1 MAGFRMHVGTAAL
14 VGVGYGLA
22 AVKPLGF
29 APEGAVLAGGLTAV
43 GGMLPDLDSDTGR
56 PLREI
61 FGLAAAVVPLL
72 LMTRL
77 MDMHLTH
84 EAILLVLIG
93 LYLLIRYG
101 VSEMLAR
108 MTVHRGMFHSVPAML
123 IAGLVVYMEY
133 GSADRTLRGL
143 LACGVM
149 LGFFSHLLLD
159 EIYSVDFN
167 GFRVKLKSSAGSAVK
182 LFSPSVWGTTV
193 CYAILGILISAAWL
207 DWKQGGEEAWKTYWA
222 KVDWKNG
229 WTAKR

>member
-1 MAGFRMHVGTAAL
+1 MRAAPLFAGSIRLSRLAVVFKEEIMAGFRMHVGTAAL

-29 APEGAVLAGGLTAV
+29 APEAAVLAGGLTAV

-93 LYLLIRYG
+93 LYVFLRYG
-101 VSEMLAR
+101 VSELLAR
-108 MTVHRGMFHSVPAML
+108 MTVHRGVFH
-123 IAGLVVYMEY
+123 
-133 GSADRTLRGL
+133 
-143 LACGVM
+143 
-149 LGFFSHLLLD
+149 
-159 EIYSVDFN
+159 
-167 GFRVKLKSSAGSAVK
+167 
-182 LFSPSVWGTTV
+182 
-193 CYAILGILISAAWL
+193 
-207 DWKQGGEEAWKTYWA
+207 
-222 KVDWKNG
+222 
-229 WTAKR
+229 